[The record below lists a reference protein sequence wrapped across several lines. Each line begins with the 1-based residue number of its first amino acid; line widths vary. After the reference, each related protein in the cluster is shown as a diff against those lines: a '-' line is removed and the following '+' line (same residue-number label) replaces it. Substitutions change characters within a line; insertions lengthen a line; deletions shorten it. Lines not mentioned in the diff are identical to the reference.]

1 MSSFLRSH
9 QLCDQEVLIY
19 FLNTIYSNKM
29 VIYMFLYDKINI
41 ENNSALLASL
51 LCVQFDSLHSILKM
65 FSDNSIS
72 GTISEWDPRISESVS
87 KFLLYKQ
94 RKK

>member
-1 MSSFLRSH
+1 MSSFLKSH
-9 QLCDQEVLIY
+9 QLCDQVLFY
-19 FLNTIYSNKM
+19 FLNTIYSNKIM
-29 VIYMFLYDKINI
+29 IYMFWYNKKNI

-51 LCVQFDSLHSILKM
+51 LCVLFDSLHSILKM

-72 GTISEWDPRISESVS
+72 GTISEWDPWISESVS

-94 RKK
+94 KKK